1 MLGSSEQDKE
11 SSRSI
16 YLLSKIAPV
25 LTRLNIDLTTV
36 NYSNRE
42 QILRINIKANSFSG
56 VEQLRQALGER
67 GVAAELQSSNATD
80 NGFQARLKI
89 SMSVPQNG

>member
-1 MLGSSEQDKE
+1 
-11 SSRSI
+11 
-16 YLLSKIAPV
+16 
-25 LTRLNIDLTTV
+25 
-36 NYSNRE
+36 
-42 QILRINIKANSFSG
+42 LRINIKANSFSG